1 MCLFSEEESMKALK
15 NSNKELEFSG
25 KYVKPNVEMSSLSER
40 SGFLSRIWA
49 QMVVCFSQSRAL
61 IE

>member
-25 KYVKPNVEMSSLSER
+25 KYVKPNVGMSSLSER
-40 SGFLSRIWA
+40 
-49 QMVVCFSQSRAL
+49 
-61 IE
+61 